1 MSSFGSNGEKRGK
14 HAKHAKTDES
24 VDKTEKVSTSS
35 SASKHGKAKDSI
47 KDKDDVLFDDSDG
60 EGAFFSQ
67 GDDETEAIALERA
80 KGCSEDA
87 TEVIKKGSNITEPL
101 VVGDGI
107 EEGVSDEDDFATGF
121 IEATTK
127 EPKDYTKLK
136 KGLAIGFGSFFALL
150 LIVYIVGVVVF
161 SDRLYPNTR
170 LGDMDVS
177 MQTSA
182 DLHQTMS
189 NRIEGYILT
198 VTGPNG
204 FSQRISASDIGLALD
219 GSVTLSQM
227 VPNRSPFTW
236 PVDIFMSHDISENV
250 ATSYNLA
257 IAQSTVSSAVAKY
270 NETATQPTNATI
282 AYNST
287 KKAYEVVPEK
297 AGTAL
302 DESKVATKIANAISS
317 LTTTVKLTDEDL
329 VQPTIL
335 STDSRMSAAV
345 AQAEKMGKAD
355 VAYTLGG
362 VEVAHVSPT
371 LIATWITLDQNYQAS
386 LDEAKL
392 VEWARATAEPLNTR
406 GSERT
411 YTRAD
416 GKVVTVS
423 GGDYGWEVDV
433 DAFVAQVQ
441 SDVAAGTTATSAV
454 PCTADGEGE
463 GFTQVGGA
471 DWGKRY
477 VDVDLSEQY
486 ARFYDS
492 DGSLIWECDFISGA
506 PTSGKATPTGVYY
519 IKTKESPSK
528 LVGYLDNGA
537 KDYETTVSF
546 WMPFIGNA
554 IGFHDATWQPGF
566 GGNMYAQGYGSHGCI
581 NISYGD
587 AQALYSIIE
596 PNDVVVVHD

>member
-14 HAKHAKTDES
+14 HAKHAKTDEP
-24 VDKTEKVSTSS
+24 VGKTEKVSTSS
-35 SASKHGKAKDSI
+35 PTPKHGKAKNSA
-47 KDKDDVLFDDSDG
+47 KHTDDVLFDDGNG
-60 EGAFFSQ
+60 EGTLFGQ
-67 GDDETEAIALERA
+67 NGDETESI
-80 KGCSEDA
+80 GSEHA
-87 TEVIKKGSNITEPL
+87 EGFSEGVTEVIKKDSNSAESP
-101 VVGDGI
+101 VVVDGV
-107 EEGVSDEDDFATGF
+107 EDDTSDEDDQVIGF
-121 IEATTK
+121 VEAATK

-161 SDRLYPNTR
+161 SDRLYPNTK

-204 FSQRISASDIGLALD
+204 FSQRVSASDIDLALD

-257 IAQSTVSSAVAKY
+257 IVQSTISSAVAKY
-270 NETATQPTNATI
+270 NETATAPTSATL

-302 DESKVATKIANAISS
+302 DESKVATKVANAISS
-317 LTTTVKLTDEDL
+317 LTTTVTLDDEDL
-329 VQPTIL
+329 VQPAIL
-335 STDSRMSAAV
+335 STDPRMNTAL
-345 AQAEKMGKAD
+345 AQAEKMSKAD
-355 VAYTLGG
+355 VSYTLGG
-362 VEVAHVSPT
+362 VEVAHVSPA
-371 LIATWITLDQNYQAS
+371 LIATWITLDQNCQAS

-392 VEWARATAEPLNTR
+392 VEWARAIAEPLNTR

-411 YTRAD
+411 YTRPD

-441 SDVAAGTTATSAV
+441 SDVAAGTVAASDV
-454 PCTADGEGE
+454 PCAEGGEGE
-463 GFTQVGGA
+463 GFTEVGGA

-477 VDVDLSEQY
+477 IDVDLSEQY

-492 DGSLIWECDFISGA
+492 DGSLIWECDFISGV
-506 PTSGKATPTGVYY
+506 PTKGKATPTGVYF

-528 LVGYLDNGA
+528 LVGYLDNGE

-596 PNDVVVVHD
+596 ANDVVVVHD